1 MRLNDLCV
9 LGEVNFT
16 GATPGEVFMTINS
29 VFVIDNTKRPLTPC
43 SPARA
48 RALLRDG
55 KAAVWRTVP
64 FTIILQVAMPD
75 AVVKPFAV
83 KIDPGSQTTGLAL
96 VDPDNRV
103 VFAAELTHRGKAI
116 KSALNSRRSL
126 RRGRRGRKTRYRAA
140 RFNNRA
146 RAEGW
151 LPPSLQHRVDTTLTW
166 VNRFRRWAGVAEIA
180 VERVKFDMQQMN
192 NPDISGVEYQQGT
205 LAGFSAREYLLEKW
219 GRKCAYCG
227 VEHVPLQI
235 EHIKARTKG
244 GTNNISNLTLA
255 CEPCNTRKGK
265 KDLAVFLKSKPDVLK
280 RILSQLK
287 KPLSDA
293 AAVNATRN
301 KLFVALLQT
310 GLPVETG
317 TGAQTKFNRSRLAY
331 PKAHW
336 IDAACV
342 GESGAT
348 VTINPD
354 HKPLLIK
361 AIGQGNRQMV
371 RTDKFGFPRG
381 AAKSCKMVHG
391 FRTGDLVRLVQP
403 TGKYAGTFVNRLAGI
418 RADGRFDISTAFGKV
433 TANFK
438 NFTLIQSADGYC
450 YG

>member
-1 MRLNDLCV
+1 
-9 LGEVNFT
+9 
-16 GATPGEVFMTINS
+16 MTTNS
-29 VFVIDNTKRPLTPC
+29 VFVLDTTKKPLTPC

-64 FTIILQVAMPD
+64 FTIILKVAMPD
-75 AVVKPFAV
+75 AVVKPLTV

-96 VDPDNRV
+96 VDSDNRV

-116 KSALNSRRSL
+116 KSALDSRRSL

-140 RFNNRA
+140 RFNNRV
-146 RAEGW
+146 RAKNW

-166 VNRFRRWAGVAEIA
+166 VNRFRRWAGIAEIA

-192 NPDISGVEYQQGT
+192 NPDIAGVEYQQGT
-205 LAGFSAREYLLEKW
+205 LAGYSAREYLLEKW

-227 VEHVPLQI
+227 AEHVPLQI
-235 EHIKARTKG
+235 EHIKARAKG

-255 CEPCNTRKGK
+255 CEPCNTRKGT
-265 KDLAVFLKSKPDVLK
+265 KDITVFLKNKPDVLK
-280 RILSQLK
+280 RIMAQQK
-287 KPLSDA
+287 KPLTDA

-301 KLFVALLQT
+301 KLFVSLLET

-317 TGAQTKFNRSRLAY
+317 TGAQTKFNRARLDY

-342 GESGAT
+342 GSSGET
-348 VTINPD
+348 VTLNPD

-361 AIGQGNRQMV
+361 AMGQGNRQTV
-371 RTDKFGFPRG
+371 RTDKYGFPC
-381 AAKSCKMVHG
+381 AKAKSTKTVLG
-391 FRTGDLVRLVQP
+391 FKTGDLISLIQP
-403 TGKYAGTFVNRLAGI
+403 KGKYAGTYK
-418 RADGRFDISTAFGKV
+418 GRV
-433 TANFK
+433 TAIKTASTFLSLTVNKKQTWFSAK
-438 NFTLIQSADGYC
+438 LATLIQPSDGYC